1 MKKNKERAVE
11 EKAWK
16 VRRGGQGEEGKGGEK
31 KRRRRRRMECG
42 RESRGLVFQTGNER
56 KTCGLDRRSCATTI
70 PTEIRYQQAFFQT
83 AFDVPR
89 IV

>member
-1 MKKNKERAVE
+1 MEGEKE
-11 EKAWK
+11 EK
-16 VRRGGQGEEGKGGEK
+16 RGEK